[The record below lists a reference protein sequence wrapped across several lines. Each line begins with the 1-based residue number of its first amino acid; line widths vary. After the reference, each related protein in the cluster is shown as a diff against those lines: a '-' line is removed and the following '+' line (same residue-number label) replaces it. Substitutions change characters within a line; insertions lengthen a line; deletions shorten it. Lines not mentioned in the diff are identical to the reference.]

1 VVDGRIGPLQDGTL
15 GFDASEPL
23 NRATAKQFF
32 NRNYR
37 FVIRYVGRNDGPSK
51 FVDLTPAE
59 AELILDAGLALSVVQ
74 HPLARNWKPTLAL
87 GRQFGAAAADLAG
100 GAGLPAGVTVWLDLE
115 GVAAG
120 SPSQN
125 VIDYCNAWH
134 AEVTAVGY
142 VSGVYVGASPGLTA
156 DQLYWDLHTSH
167 YWRGGSSEAAGVPT
181 TLPHR
186 GYQMT
191 QRITG
196 TGSTSFDSDVVRTDD
211 FGGTAQWVSLNT
223 SSLIS

>member
-1 VVDGRIGPLQDGTL
+1 MVESVRFRTGHWVSMPANHLIGRRRSSSSTGTIASSSAMLVVT
-15 GFDASEPL
+15 
-23 NRATAKQFF
+23 TAPA
-32 NRNYR
+32 NSL
-37 FVIRYVGRNDGPSK
+37 ISH
-51 FVDLTPAE
+51 PAE

-120 SPSQN
+120 SPPQN